1 LDVGAFVRHRLD
13 EKRLPQ
19 TLFPSH
25 SESLE
30 SEFAGLAA
38 KIGEVLVQFDV
49 RIVAAEE
56 ALAVVRAMRNVEK
69 IAVCEAQPQ

>member
-1 LDVGAFVRHRLD
+1 MRYRLD

-30 SEFAGLAA
+30 SEFASLVA
-38 KIGEVLVQFDV
+38 KIDEVLEQLDV
-49 RIVAAEE
+49 RIVAAEQ
-56 ALAVVRAMRNVEK
+56 AVAVVHAMRNVEK
-69 IAVCEAQPQ
+69 IAVFETQRL

>member
-1 LDVGAFVRHRLD
+1 LDASAGVRYRLD

-19 TLFPSH
+19 TLFPSR

-30 SEFAGLAA
+30 SEFASLAA
-38 KIGEVLVQFDV
+38 KMEEVLEQLDV

-56 ALAVVRAMRNVEK
+56 ALAVVHAMRNVEK
-69 IAVCEAQPQ
+69 IAICEARRL

>member
-1 LDVGAFVRHRLD
+1 MRYRLD
-13 EKRLPQ
+13 ERRLPP

-25 SESLE
+25 SELLE

-38 KIGEVLVQFDV
+38 KVGEVLEQLDV

-69 IAVCEAQPQ
+69 IAVCEVQRL

>member
-1 LDVGAFVRHRLD
+1 MRYRLD
-13 EKRLPQ
+13 ETRLPP

-30 SEFAGLAA
+30 SGFAGLAA
-38 KIGEVLVQFDV
+38 GIGEILEQFDV

-56 ALAVVRAMRNVEK
+56 ALAVVHAIGNVEK
-69 IAVCEAQPQ
+69 IAVCETQRL

>member
-1 LDVGAFVRHRLD
+1 MRYRLD

-19 TLFPSH
+19 MLFPSH
-25 SESLE
+25 SESPE

-38 KIGEVLVQFDV
+38 KIDEILEQFDV

-56 ALAVVRAMRNVEK
+56 ALAVVHAMRNVEK
-69 IAVCEAQPQ
+69 IAVCEAQRL

>member
-1 LDVGAFVRHRLD
+1 VRYRLD

-30 SEFAGLAA
+30 SEFASLVA
-38 KIGEVLVQFDV
+38 KIDEVLEQLDV
-49 RIVAAEE
+49 RIVAAEQ
-56 ALAVVRAMRNVEK
+56 AVAVVHGMRNVEK
-69 IAVCEAQPQ
+69 IAVCEEWRL

>member
-1 LDVGAFVRHRLD
+1 MRYRLV

-19 TLFPSH
+19 TLFPPR

-30 SEFAGLAA
+30 SEFASLST
-38 KIGEVLVQFDV
+38 KIDEVLKQFDV

-56 ALAVVRAMRNVEK
+56 AVAVVHAMRNVEK
-69 IAVCEAQPQ
+69 IAIREAQR

>member
-1 LDVGAFVRHRLD
+1 MRYRLD

-30 SEFAGLAA
+30 SEFASLVA
-38 KIGEVLVQFDV
+38 KIDEVLEQLDV
-49 RIVAAEE
+49 RIVAAEQ
-56 ALAVVRAMRNVEK
+56 AVAVVHAMRNVEK
-69 IAVCEAQPQ
+69 IAVCEEWRL